1 MTRTQSKARRL
12 AELPELLRLKP
23 YTTKEL
29 AQRYGVPVRT
39 IQRDIQTLREGG
51 CAIETSEDFRH
62 RLMPTG
68 SSLNAVEG
76 LAVHAAVR
84 LLYHHSPTRN
94 RYYRSA
100 LEKLASL
107 LPEPAKGIA
116 AASAQDLKVRS
127 GDDRALELV
136 ARAWFEGKVLRFKY
150 LAPDSFEPAWRELET
165 YLLEVSRDNLALYA
179 IGKERS
185 FDRVLTFKLSRM
197 SEVRVLENSYAI
209 PENFVPNEYLSAA
222 WGVMGGRGDKV
233 ATVRLRFK
241 PEAAPRIR
249 EGGYPNL
256 TITED
261 LEDGSLEVEIKAG
274 TDNAGF
280 PREILPWVQSWGPRV
295 DVLAPKALRER
306 WLSEA
311 SDVVLQHPHLK
322 TRLASLDDAPKGH
335 TEPMTDLSAKA
346 ATLWAK
352 SGEDEQGYSL
362 VGHLLDVAAVA
373 QVLLERE
380 PPQTLRLY
388 AEDLGLEPS
397 DTKKWIAALAG
408 LHDIGKATPAFQRV
422 WGPGRLVVEATGLT
436 FSKGDKGTAH
446 GKLSQKILQDELKAY
461 GLGKRLAAQVAD
473 AVGAHHG
480 LRTAKGDLSDNIV
493 PQQDMG
499 DDAWQE
505 TRQEILTEF
514 LKAVEVVQISPPTAA
529 ALTGQG
535 FIRLAGLTSFAD
547 WIGSTVDFFPT
558 DRRATSL
565 REHFLDSLLKARK
578 ALDTI
583 GWERRE
589 PLAAEPRAFNTIF
602 PFEPNGLQEQIVNL
616 VEQTREPSL
625 LVIEAPMGEGKTEA
639 AFYAH
644 VALQRQLGHR
654 GLYVALPTQATG
666 NAMFERTKALLSTF
680 ERDAPPDLQLL
691 HGSSLLNDAYTAI
704 QIKDVDGVD
713 NKESEVW
720 ARTWFTSK
728 KRALLSENGVGT
740 VDQVL
745 LGVLNIRHQPVR
757 LWGLGNRTV
766 ILDEVHA
773 YELYT
778 SKLIERLVRWL
789 HALGSSVVIMS
800 ATLPAAKRLD
810 LVKAFGGGEAEEP
823 VSYPRITQVL
833 GEKTKEVSFS
843 VRAQKPLSL
852 KKVGLDLEPLANHLT
867 NLVTDGGCAV
877 AIVNTVQRAQ
887 ALYGLLGEGERLEA
901 GKRLPDGT
909 EVYLFH
915 ARYPAEERQKR
926 EQAVLGKFGKNG
938 ERPTKAVLIATQ
950 VVEQSLDL
958 DFDVMV
964 SDLAPVDLLLQRA
977 GRLHRHERERP
988 AAHAS
993 PVLYVAG
1000 LTDAESLPDI
1010 SGESGEYFDRVYEA
1024 FTLYT
1029 TWWTLAA
1036 KEVIALPEDFEPL
1049 IEAVY
1054 GEPDVEALPDFARKV
1069 VEQSRAKQ
1077 EEEADT
1083 HKRKAINPAN
1093 VIATPKL
1100 YPTTDGVLSVIKSED
1115 DEDPSLHE
1123 HYRPATRLGDPSVT
1137 VIPLHKKDGKLYLEP
1152 SHKTEIA
1159 LDKEPSWQ
1167 MAKDLYF
1174 QHLKLSRKG
1183 LVFELVQHPEPAWQK
1198 QPLLRYCFPLIFE
1211 ERTAVVGK
1219 LVVRYDDELGVVY
1232 ESKK

>member
-23 YTTKEL
+23 YTIKEL

-39 IQRDIQTLREGG
+39 IQRDIQTLRESG

-62 RLMPTG
+62 RLTPTG

-94 RYYRSA
+94 LYYRSA

-127 GDDRALELV
+127 SDDRALEFV
-136 ARAWFEGKVLRFKY
+136 ARAWFESRVLRFKY
-150 LAPDSFEPAWRELET
+150 TTADKPNRAEWRELET
-165 YLLEVSRDNLALYA
+165 YLIEVSRDNLALYA
-179 IGKERS
+179 IGKECS

-197 SEVRVLENSYAI
+197 SDVRILETSYI
-209 PENFVPNEYLSAA
+209 VPETFVPSEYLSAA
-222 WGVMGGRGDKV
+222 WGVMGGQEAEV
-233 ATVRLRFK
+233 ATVYLRFK
-241 PEAAPRIR
+241 PEAAARIR

-256 TITED
+256 VLKEE
-261 LEDGSLEVEIKAG
+261 LADGSLEVEIKVG

-311 SDVVLQHPHLK
+311 SAVALQHPHLK
-322 TRLASLDDAPKGH
+322 TRLASVNDAPKGH
-335 TEPMTDLSAKA
+335 TEPMTNLSAKA
-346 ATLWAK
+346 AALWAK

-388 AEDLGLEPS
+388 AEDLGLEPG
-397 DTKKWIAALAG
+397 DAKRWIAALTG
-408 LHDIGKATPAFQRV
+408 LHDIGKATPAFQRQ
-422 WGPGRLVVEATGLT
+422 WEPGRLVVEAAGLT

-446 GKLSQKILQDELKAY
+446 GKLSQKILQTELKTY
-461 GLGKRLAAQVAD
+461 GLGRNLVAQVAD

-480 LRTAKGDLSDNIV
+480 LRTAKGDLSDNVI
-493 PQQDMG
+493 PKQDMG

-505 TRQEILTEF
+505 TRQEVLTEF
-514 LKAVEVVQISPPTAA
+514 LKAVEVVQISPPTTT

-558 DRRATSL
+558 DRKVINL

-578 ALDTI
+578 ALDKI

-602 PFEPNGLQEQIVNL
+602 SFEPNGLQAHIVDL
-616 VEQTREPSL
+616 VEKTHKPSL
-625 LVIEAPMGEGKTEA
+625 IIIEAPMGEGKTEA

-644 VALQRQLGHR
+644 VTLQRQLGHR

-666 NAMFERTKALLSTF
+666 NAMFERTKDLLGTF

-691 HGSSLLNDAYTAI
+691 HGASLLNDAYATI
-704 QIKDVDGVD
+704 QVKDVDGVD
-713 NKESEVW
+713 NKEGEVW

-740 VDQVL
+740 VDQAL
-745 LGVLNIRHQPVR
+745 LSVLNIKHQFVR

-766 ILDEVHA
+766 VLDEVHA

-789 HALGSSVVIMS
+789 HALGSSVIIMS

-810 LVKAFGGGEAEEP
+810 LVKAFGGGEAEES

-833 GEKTKEVSFS
+833 GGKTKEYSFS
-843 VRAQKPLSL
+843 VREQKPIDLKRVSL
-852 KKVGLDLEPLANHLT
+852 GLETVANLLT

-877 AIVNTVQRAQ
+877 AILNTVQRAQ
-887 ALYGLLGEGERLEA
+887 ALYSLLGEGESLET
-901 GKRLPDGT
+901 GKRLPDDT

-915 ARYPAEERQKR
+915 ARYPAAERQKR
-926 EQAVLGKFGKNG
+926 EQAVLEKFGKNG
-938 ERPTKAVLIATQ
+938 ERPAKAILIATQ

-977 GRLHRHERERP
+977 GRMHRHERERS
-988 AAHAS
+988 ATHAS

-1000 LTDAESLPDI
+1000 LTDAETLPDI
-1010 SGESGEYFDRVYEA
+1010 SGESGEYFDRIYEA
-1024 FTLYT
+1024 FTLYM
-1029 TWWTLAA
+1029 TWWTLAD

-1049 IEAVY
+1049 VKAVY
-1054 GEPDVEALPDFARKV
+1054 GEPDVTALPGFAREV
-1069 VEQSRAKQ
+1069 VEQSRANQ
-1077 EEEADT
+1077 EEVVQL
-1083 HKRKAINPAN
+1083 HKRKAHDNKTVVAL
-1093 VIATPKL
+1093 PKD
-1100 YPTTDGVLSVIKSED
+1100 YAGIDGVAKDILAED
-1115 DEDPSLHE
+1115 DEDPSIHE
-1123 HYRPATRLGDPSVT
+1123 HYRPMTRLGDPSVT
-1137 VIPLHKKDGKLYLEP
+1137 VIPLHKKDDKLYLEP
-1152 SHKTEIA
+1152 SYETEIV
-1159 LDKEPSWQ
+1159 LNKEPSWQ
-1167 MAKDLYF
+1167 AARTLYL

-1183 LVFELVQHPEPAWQK
+1183 LVFELVKHPVPAWQK

-1211 ERTAVVGK
+1211 GGVAVVGK
-1219 LVVRYDDELGVVY
+1219 LTVRYDDALGIVY
-1232 ESKK
+1232 E

>member
-1 MTRTQSKARRL
+1 MSRTLGKAQRLTELLELLKLKAWTSREL
-12 AELPELLRLKP
+12 AERF
-23 YTTKEL
+23 
-29 AQRYGVPVRT
+29 GVPIRT
-39 IQRDIQTLREGG
+39 VQRDLDTLRESGHG
-51 CAIETSEDFRH
+51 VATSEDFRH
-62 RLMPTG
+62 RLTPTG

-84 LLYHHSPTRN
+84 LLYHHSPTQN

-100 LEKLASL
+100 LEKLAAL
-107 LPEPAKGIA
+107 LPEPARGIA
-116 AASAQDLKVRS
+116 AASAQDLKVRP
-127 GDDRALELV
+127 GDDRTLELV

-165 YLLEVSRDNLALYA
+165 YLLEVSRTNLALYA
-179 IGKERS
+179 IGQERT
-185 FDRVLTFKLSRM
+185 FNQVLTFKLSRM
-197 SEVRVLENSYAI
+197 SDVRVSDDAYAI
-209 PENFVPNEYLSAA
+209 PESFAPSEYLSAA
-222 WGVMGGRGDKV
+222 WGVMGGQGDKV
-233 ATVRLRFK
+233 AKVRLRFE
-241 PEAAPRIR
+241 PEAASRIK

-256 TITED
+256 RVERE
-261 LEDGSLEVEIKAG
+261 LADGSLEVEIKAG
-274 TDNAGF
+274 TDNTGF
-280 PREILPWVQSWGPRV
+280 PKELLPWVQSWGPRV

-311 SDVVLQHPHLK
+311 GAVALRHPHLK
-322 TRLASLDDAPKGH
+322 TRLASLDDAPKGQ
-335 TEPMTDLSAKA
+335 TEPMTNLSAKA
-346 ATLWAK
+346 AALWAK

-373 QVLLERE
+373 HALLERE

-388 AEDLGLEPS
+388 AEDVGLEPG
-397 DTKKWIAALAG
+397 DAKKWIAALAG
-408 LHDIGKATPAFQRV
+408 LHDIGKATPAFQRQ
-422 WGPGRLVVEATGLT
+422 WEPGRLVVEAAGLT

-446 GKLSQKILQDELKAY
+446 GKLSQKILQDELKIY

-480 LRTAKGDLSDNIV
+480 LRTAKGDLSDNVV

-499 DDAWQE
+499 NNAWQE
-505 TRQEILTEF
+505 TRQELLTEF
-514 LKAVEVVQISPPTAA
+514 LKAVEVVQISPPITA

-558 DRRATSL
+558 DRKVENL
-565 REHFLDSLLKARK
+565 REHFLDSLLRARK
-578 ALDTI
+578 ALNAI

-602 PFEPNGLQEQIVNL
+602 PFEPNGLQKQIVNL

-625 LVIEAPMGEGKTEA
+625 LIVEAPMGEGKTEA

-644 VALQRQLGHR
+644 VTLQRQLGHR

-666 NAMFERTKALLSTF
+666 NAMFERTKNLLSTF
-680 ERDAPPDLQLL
+680 ERDTPPDLQLL
-691 HGSSLLNDAYTAI
+691 HGSSLLNDAYATI

-713 NKESEVW
+713 NTESEVW

-740 VDQVL
+740 VDQAL
-745 LGVLNIRHQPVR
+745 LSVLNIKHQFVR

-766 ILDEVHA
+766 VLDEVHA

-778 SKLIERLVRWL
+778 SKLIERLVCWL
-789 HALGSSVVIMS
+789 HALGSSVIIMS
-800 ATLPAAKRLD
+800 ATLPTAKRLD
-810 LVKAFGGGEAEEP
+810 LVKAFGGGAAEEP

-833 GEKTKEVSFS
+833 GGETKEVSFS
-843 VRAQKPLSL
+843 VREQKPMSL
-852 KKVGLDLEPLANHLT
+852 KRVSLDLETVANLLT
-867 NLVTDGGCAV
+867 GLMTDGGCSV
-877 AIVNTVQRAQ
+877 AILNTVQRAQ
-887 ALYGLLGEGERLEA
+887 TLYSLFGEGEGLEA

-915 ARYPAEERQKR
+915 ARYPAEERKKR
-926 EQAVLGKFGKNG
+926 EEAVLGKFGKGG
-938 ERPTKAVLIATQ
+938 ERPAKAILIATQ

-977 GRLHRHERERP
+977 GRMHRHERERP

-1000 LTDAESLPDI
+1000 LTDAETLPDV
-1010 SGESGEYFDRVYEA
+1010 SSEYFDWVYEA
-1024 FTLYT
+1024 FTLYM
-1029 TWWTLAA
+1029 TWWTLAD

-1049 IEAVY
+1049 IKAVY
-1054 GEPDVEALPDFARKV
+1054 GETDFTALPDFAREV
-1069 VEQSRAKQ
+1069 VEQSRADQ
-1077 EEEADT
+1077 EGEADT
-1083 HKRKAINPAN
+1083 HKRKAVSSAN
-1093 VIATPKL
+1093 VIPL
-1100 YPTTDGVLSVIKSED
+1100 PNIYPTTDGVSSVVKSED

-1137 VIPLHKKDGKLYLEP
+1137 VIPLHKKDDKLYLEP
-1152 SHKTEIA
+1152 SYETEIV
-1159 LDKEPSWQ
+1159 LNKEPSWQ
-1167 MAKDLYF
+1167 AARTLYL

-1183 LVFELVQHPEPAWQK
+1183 LVFELVKYPVPAWQK
-1198 QPLLRYCFPLIFE
+1198 QPLLRYCFPLTFE
-1211 ERTAVVGK
+1211 ERVAVVGK
-1219 LVVRYDDELGVVY
+1219 LTLRYDDALGIVY
-1232 ESKK
+1232 G